1 MLRARLLIALLA
13 GIAGQAALVPSYAA
27 VPVVESTGTPA
38 NGSRSSYPPQTEQS
52 QSEARSYG
60 ADQSQPAVAVAA
72 APTGAA
78 SDGGTAELFMRFQ
91 QLESDVAQLRGQ
103 VEEQSHRLE
112 QLEKQQKEQYVDLDK
127 RILALQQGQPAA
139 AAASTSGGS
148 APTVVGDSTNPGTTA
163 TAPVTPSPSLDER
176 DAYNAAFELTK
187 GRRFQQAI
195 DAFNELLV
203 KYPNG
208 QYASNAYYWLGE
220 CYLALPDPN
229 LEKARQSFMQV
240 VNLYPTN
247 AKVPDSLYKLGIVYH
262 RLGDRSQALG
272 YLDRVQAQF
281 PGTRAAQL
289 AQAYAAELR

>member
-1 MLRARLLIALLA
+1 MLRARLIALLA
-13 GIAGQAALVPSYAA
+13 GIAAQGALVSGYAA

-38 NGSRSSYPPQTEQS
+38 AGSRSSYPSQPEQS
-52 QSEARSYG
+52 QSEVRSYG

-72 APTGAA
+72 PSGAA

-91 QLESDVAQLRGQ
+91 QLEADVAQLRGQ

-112 QLEKQQKEQYVDLDK
+112 QLEKQQKEQYLDLDK
-127 RILALQQGQPAA
+127 RIVALQQGQPAGA
-139 AAASTSGGS
+139 AAPTEAAGPAAAGGPTSTA
-148 APTVVGDSTNPGTTA
+148 AP
-163 TAPVTPSPSLDER
+163 PVAPSPSLSER

-203 KYPNG
+203 EYPNG

-220 CYLALPDPN
+220 CYLALPEPN

>member
-1 MLRARLLIALLA
+1 MRARLLIALLA
-13 GIAGQAALVPSYAA
+13 GMSGQAALVPSYAA

-38 NGSRSSYPPQTEQS
+38 TGSRSSYPSQTEQS
-52 QSEARSYG
+52 QSEVRSYG

-72 APTGAA
+72 APAGAV

-91 QLESDVAQLRGQ
+91 QLEADVAQLRGQ

-112 QLEKQQKEQYVDLDK
+112 QLEKQQKEQYLDLDK
-127 RILALQQGQPAA
+127 RIVALQQGQPAPSAAPVGSSTGPTAVGGPTSTA
-139 AAASTSGGS
+139 AAA
-148 APTVVGDSTNPGTTA
+148 PVV
-163 TAPVTPSPSLDER
+163 PSPSLSER

-208 QYASNAYYWLGE
+208 QYTSNAYYWLGE
-220 CYLALPDPN
+220 CYLALPEPN

-272 YLDRVQAQF
+272 YLDRVQSQF

>member
-1 MLRARLLIALLA
+1 MLRARLLISLLA
-13 GIAGQAALVPSYAA
+13 GIAAQGALVPSYAA

-38 NGSRSSYPPQTEQS
+38 AGSRSSYPSQTEQA
-52 QSEARSYG
+52 QSEVRSYG
-60 ADQSQPAVAVAA
+60 ADQSQPAVAAAA
-72 APTGAA
+72 APAGAA

-91 QLESDVAQLRGQ
+91 QLEADVAQLRGQ

-112 QLEKQQKEQYVDLDK
+112 QLEEQQKEQYLDLDK
-127 RILALQQGQPAA
+127 RIMALQQGQPAA
-139 AAASTSGGS
+139 AAAPLGGS
-148 APTVVGDSTNPGTTA
+148 AGPSVAGGSPTA
-163 TAPVTPSPSLDER
+163 TATVPVTPSPSLSER

-220 CYLALPDPN
+220 CYLALPEPN

-272 YLDRVQAQF
+272 YLDRVQAQY